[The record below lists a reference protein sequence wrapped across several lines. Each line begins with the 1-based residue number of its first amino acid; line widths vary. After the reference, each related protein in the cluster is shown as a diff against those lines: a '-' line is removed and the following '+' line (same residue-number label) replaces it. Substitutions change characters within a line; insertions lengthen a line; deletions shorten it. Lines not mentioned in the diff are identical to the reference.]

1 MQKFYLIASFV
12 YFMTSLLLS
21 IRHFDTTLTTKI
33 FSFASRF
40 FPLGHFCAR
49 SGDVIPW
56 LFSCFFFFVFDFFL
70 KRTDILIHFFVT
82 MITAIFT
89 TSLKYLIRR
98 SRPVSI
104 VPPEYVG
111 KGDFW
116 SFPSGHSG
124 RMGCLAVSML
134 FMVPQV
140 GWFFVIW
147 AFIVAF
153 GRIAVGVHYFFDVI
167 CGLLTGCIV
176 TFIILHFYYS
186 DLTVLFQQ
194 VTYLF

>member
-1 MQKFYLIASFV
+1 
-12 YFMTSLLLS
+12 MTSFGQYMKD
-21 IRHFDTTLTTKI
+21 FDTTITKRI

-56 LFSCFFFFVFDFFL
+56 FFSCLLFFLFDFFL
-70 KRTDILIHFFVT
+70 TRTDILIHFFVT
-82 MITAIFT
+82 MITAFFT

-104 VPPEYVG
+104 VPAEYVG

-140 GWFFVIW
+140 GWVFVIW
-147 AFIVAF
+147 ALIVAF

-167 CGLLTGCIV
+167 CGLLTGGIV
-176 TFIILHFYYS
+176 TFITLNLYCS
-186 DLTVLFQQ
+186 DLTVLFQS
-194 VTYLF
+194 VIYWF